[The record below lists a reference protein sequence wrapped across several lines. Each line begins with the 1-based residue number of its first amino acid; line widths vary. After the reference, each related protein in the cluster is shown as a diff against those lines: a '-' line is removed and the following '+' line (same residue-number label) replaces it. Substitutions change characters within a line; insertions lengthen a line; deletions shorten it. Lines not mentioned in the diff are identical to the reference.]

1 MNLIKKMRF
10 GALYTAWAMLFVL
23 TAALG
28 LCFPAAE
35 GGLKALLLIVS
46 VVFFLPPWAIL
57 RKARQTGNAH
67 HRKLVGFLAALS
79 LVLTTVLLCLNI
91 LSFSDAEGLGALLHI
106 VLTIVSAPMVCSN
119 FFVVPL
125 FLWAVLLMDS
135 FSRK

>member
-67 HRKLVGFLAALS
+67 HRKLVGLLAALS

-91 LSFSDAEGLGALLHI
+91 LSFTDAEGLGELLHI

-119 FFVVPL
+119 FFAVPL
-125 FLWAVLLMDS
+125 FLWAALLMDS
-135 FSRK
+135 FRKK

>member
-10 GALYTAWAMLFVL
+10 GALYTAWAMLFAL

-46 VVFFLPPWAIL
+46 MVFFLPPWAIL

-67 HRKLVGFLAALS
+67 HRKLVGLLAALS

-91 LSFSDAEGLGALLHI
+91 LSFTDAEGLGELLHI

-119 FFVVPL
+119 FFAVPL
-125 FLWAVLLMDS
+125 FLWAALLMDS
-135 FSRK
+135 FRKK